1 MPDIRKEV
9 SQEDIHDWLKTLY
22 RRLGI
27 RTVIFRDGTVGLVNV
42 PAKYVAVIDHMH
54 LAMVNLAEG
63 DKLPEF
69 LPEEQRP
76 KKKGRKKT

>member
-9 SQEDIHDWLKTLY
+9 TEEDIHDWTKTLY

-27 RTVIFRDGTVGLVNV
+27 RYTIFRDGTMGILGV
-42 PAKYVAVIDHMH
+42 PGKYVAVFDHMH
-54 LAMVNLAEG
+54 VAMVNLAAGE
-63 DKLPEF
+63 KLPEF
-69 LPEEQRP
+69 LPEQP